1 MEIKYLSIIRCY
13 KKYLKKY
20 QILLEIV
27 IFYLDTKIFVVL
39 DYVAE
44 CQLEDLDLK
53 YTDLMIVEYSNKKI
67 NGLLNVK
74 NGTKR
79 G

>member
-1 MEIKYLSIIRCY
+1 M
-13 KKYLKKY
+13 
-20 QILLEIV
+20 
-27 IFYLDTKIFVVL
+27 IFYLDTQIFLVL

-53 YTDLMIVEYSNKKI
+53 YTDLMIVEYSNKKM

-74 NGTKR
+74 KWNEKKLNFDGLNI
-79 G
+79 